1 MPTDIAWDDSKGYL
15 DISFTNGDYTTT
27 NFLDTAVL
35 MSLYIDKRATKSEVP
50 NPQLRRGWWGNKV
63 GDYPNY
69 DIGSKFWLLQ
79 QARLT
84 QETINLL
91 KTYSYDCLKWL
102 VDDGYVDRIDTNA
115 ETING
120 AAYVRVTFYISQN
133 IIFQNMYKWYRW
145 GE

>member
-1 MPTDIAWDDSKGYL
+1 MSKDIAWNNDKGYW

-27 NFLDTAVL
+27 DKLDTAVL
-35 MSLYIDKRATKSEVP
+35 MSLYMDKRATRSEVP

-102 VDDGYVDRIDTNA
+102 IDDGYVDIIDTNV
-115 ETING
+115 EIIDG
-120 AAYVRVTFYISQN
+120 AAYIRITFYVSQN
-133 IIFQNMYKWYRW
+133 IIFQNIYKWHRW